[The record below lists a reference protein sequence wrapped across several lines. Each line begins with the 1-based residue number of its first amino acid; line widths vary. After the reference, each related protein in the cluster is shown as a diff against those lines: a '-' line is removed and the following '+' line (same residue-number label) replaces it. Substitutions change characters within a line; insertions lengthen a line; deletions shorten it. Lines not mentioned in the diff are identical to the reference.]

1 MPRVGA
7 EHSRTRGQQRLKSSK
22 KVRVA
27 EAKLGENRRDLAM
40 EVTAG
45 RVTHIVAWTSDKKR
59 MVGYILEVELKGF
72 TSILSADCEE
82 KESFKGLGMWL

>member
-1 MPRVGA
+1 M
-7 EHSRTRGQQRLKSSK
+7 TR
-22 KVRVA
+22 
-27 EAKLGENRRDLAM
+27 
-40 EVTAG
+40 
-45 RVTHIVAWTSDKKR
+45 TSDKKR